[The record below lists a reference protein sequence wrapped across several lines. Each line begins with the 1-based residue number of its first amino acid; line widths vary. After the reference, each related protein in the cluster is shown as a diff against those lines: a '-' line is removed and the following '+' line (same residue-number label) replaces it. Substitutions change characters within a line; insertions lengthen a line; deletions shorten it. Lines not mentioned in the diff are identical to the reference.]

1 MIGDL
6 TRVFGRPMIELG
18 GSDMKSSG
26 FALVG
31 LVVGMLLLTAFG
43 GGGYVVFRNLTGAE
57 KPKESPLV
65 DQRSSTTQLAE
76 SSPSPISEP
85 VSQIEL
91 SQSPQLKAGQPSPTL
106 DPTAMGGGPITYKQ
120 PQGKYTII
128 LPGGWVENL
137 TAATSTYSTTKFTGT
152 NGYVAITFGSGKDP
166 IGGCSETSSVILADR
181 TINGCFLLQK
191 DGSQLLT
198 RTYTKDKAGIDF
210 TIEAHINPSLSDN
223 KSVVL
228 DVIKSID
235 IE

>member
-1 MIGDL
+1 
-6 TRVFGRPMIELG
+6 MIELG
-18 GSDMKSSG
+18 GSDMKSG
-26 FALVG
+26 FVFVG
-31 LVVGMLLLTAFG
+31 LVVGILLLTVFG
-43 GGGYVVFRNLTGAE
+43 GGGFVVFRNLTGAE

-65 DQRSSTTQLAE
+65 DQRSSTAQLAK
-76 SSPSPISEP
+76 SSPSPINEP
-85 VSQIEL
+85 LSPIEPSSL
-91 SQSPQLKAGQPSPTL
+91 QKFLPSPTPS
-106 DPTAMGGGPITYKQ
+106 PTAVTGGAPITYKQ

-128 LPGGWVENL
+128 LPSGWIENL
-137 TAATSTYSTTKFTGT
+137 TAATSTYSTTKFTGA

-181 TINGCFLLQK
+181 TINGCYLLQK

-198 RTYTKDKAGIDF
+198 RTYTKDKTGIEF
-210 TIEAHINPSLSDN
+210 TIEAYINPPLSDN